1 MHIRW
6 PSRFGHVFDSL
17 AKLQTGLGLALLG
30 LVLAGLALAGWAT
43 VARSRAA
50 LPGDSLYGVKRLS
63 EQVTLALTQDP
74 AAKAQRHAQLLHTR
88 LYEIVALVIAGRYE
102 NLPAAVDELRAEID
116 STAVAARALAE
127 RYQNQGVE
135 FVAQMEQMLNDAS
148 QLLASLAQAGP
159 LEAQPIVG
167 RAVVAAVAGSGVLR
181 AQLPLAANMALNDD
195 APPAT
200 AAPLVATVIAA
211 VPTDTP
217 TPTTPSPT
225 PTAANMQPEAANRA
239 TETAIASITPSDTPT
254 ASPTSTRILPRNTA
268 QGPLPTASGTPFP
281 GSSPTPTNNPPGPG
295 TNPPPGA
302 TLTNTPLPTTTGQPS
317 RTPTAPVAATGT
329 PPLGVTVL
337 PTLTPLQTRVPTE
350 TPLPTRTPLPTPTNT
365 PFPTDTPLPTN
376 SPLPTDTPI
385 PPSDTPMSPSDTPV
399 QATNTDLPPPPSDTP
414 KPTKTQ
420 TPTRTPH
427 RHSVDPFSTPTPI
440 GMGLHSFSGV
450 IG

>member
-1 MHIRW
+1 MHVHW
-6 PSRFGHVFDSL
+6 PDHWRGIFNNPGR
-17 AKLQTGLGLALLG
+17 LQTGLGLALLG

-43 VARSRAA
+43 VARSQAA

-217 TPTTPSPT
+217 TPIATTTSTLPPSDSGTPTLTTSPTATATVRPTDRPPNPSATPVAPTNVPTTAPQATATANPGPSPAPGAT
-225 PTAANMQPEAANRA
+225 ATVAPVSTLPLPTLTVPAPP
-239 TETAIASITPSDTPT
+239 TLTASAVASTPT
-254 ASPTSTRILPRNTA
+254 ASTTPVPSATQLPTATQT
-268 QGPLPTASGTPFP
+268 PLPTAAPR
-281 GSSPTPTNNPPGPG
+281 
-295 TNPPPGA
+295 
-302 TLTNTPLPTTTGQPS
+302 LTNTPAPTSTHKPTHTPKKNATLPS
-317 RTPTAPVAATGT
+317 STPV
-329 PPLGVTVL
+329 PP
-337 PTLTPLQTRVPTE
+337 
-350 TPLPTRTPLPTPTNT
+350 
-365 PFPTDTPLPTN
+365 PTDTPA
-376 SPLPTDTPI
+376 PLGTLLTVVASLLAPW
-385 PPSDTPMSPSDTPV
+385 
-399 QATNTDLPPPPSDTP
+399 
-414 KPTKTQ
+414 
-420 TPTRTPH
+420 
-427 RHSVDPFSTPTPI
+427 
-440 GMGLHSFSGV
+440 SGW
-450 IG
+450 